1 MHYGGPDTRIWSLPA
16 QPERSSAVVYMM
28 SLIKE
33 DLQKIIRVYDFKD
46 ALQAFEDAKS
56 GEAIKAVIKF

>member
-1 MHYGGPDTRIWSLPA
+1 MNQI
-16 QPERSSAVVYMM
+16 QN
-28 SLIKE
+28 
-33 DLQKIIRVYDFKD
+33 DLKKIIRVYDFKD